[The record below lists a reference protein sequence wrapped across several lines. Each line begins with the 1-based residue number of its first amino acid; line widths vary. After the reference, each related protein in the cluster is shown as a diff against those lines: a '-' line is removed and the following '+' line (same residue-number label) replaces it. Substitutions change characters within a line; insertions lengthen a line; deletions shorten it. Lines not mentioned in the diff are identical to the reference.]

1 MKKFIAFLIIA
12 AMMISAVLPVS
23 AADGLTAAEENEIL
37 QAYFRNYWDRYLAE
51 YADSFDMT
59 YEKYVAGKTAEDVE
73 LFEYRGRYGENQSP
87 VMFISA
93 GMIFGRIEIFIGDY
107 YFDFGHY
114 DAEDYL
120 GGLFIYENGELTLV
134 SEAYAKGMVT
144 DDDLKAMHDSGNF
157 DDMMRRIGDM
167 DQNKSLDVG
176 DIVAL
181 KEHILKSR
189 YNNHDFIYSRH
200 YGDFNK
206 DGFVNVGDI
215 LALKNYIMSK

>member
-23 AADGLTAAEENEIL
+23 AADGLTAAEENGIL
-37 QAYFRNYWDRYLAE
+37 RAYFQNAWDYFFVD
-51 YADSFDMT
+51 YADYLDLTFEE
-59 YEKYVAGKTAEDVE
+59 YFEGKTTEDVL

-87 VMFISA
+87 VMFITMA
-93 GMIFGRIEIFIGDY
+93 TIFGSTGIFIGDY
-107 YFDFGHY
+107 YFDFAHY
-114 DAEDYL
+114 AAEDYYL
-120 GGLFIYENGELTLV
+120 GGLFIYENEKLTLV
-134 SEAYAKGMVT
+134 SEAYEKAMVT
-144 DDDLKAMHDSGNF
+144 DDDLKAMNDSGNF

-189 YNNHDFIYSRH
+189 YN
-200 YGDFNK
+200 K
-206 DGFVNVGDI
+206 
-215 LALKNYIMSK
+215 